1 MEAKNNKIKVVIKE
15 NSSCA
20 PVKLIK
26 NSKPVQIREAKLD
39 LNSNEQFS
47 EPSVRYY
54 DKFKDTIPARKKEK
68 KSMKDIIKEITIDQA
83 VSMTS
88 AEKELFE
95 DTIKKFPKVLGED
108 LPGYNN

>member
-1 MEAKNNKIKVVIKE
+1 MELPPSFPSDGVFFVEPKFGQGEPCCFPQVVEAKNNKIKVVIKE

-54 DKFKDTIPARKKEK
+54 DKFKDTIPARKKE
-68 KSMKDIIKEITIDQA
+68 ID
-83 VSMTS
+83 
-88 AEKELFE
+88 ER
-95 DTIKKFPKVLGED
+95 
-108 LPGYNN
+108 YN